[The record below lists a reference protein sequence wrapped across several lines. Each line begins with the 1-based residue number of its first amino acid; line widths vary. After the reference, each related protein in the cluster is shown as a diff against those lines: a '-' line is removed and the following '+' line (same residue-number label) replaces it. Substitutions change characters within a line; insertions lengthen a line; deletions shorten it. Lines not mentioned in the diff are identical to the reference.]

1 MDPLLLAEAATLLD
15 RDPLVFDLVVVL
27 GAAIAGCFGALVG
40 LGGGILV
47 TPMLVL
53 ICGVPMH
60 TAMGASLL
68 AVIATSSGAAATRSR
83 DTLSNYRVGMF
94 LEVAATIGAILG
106 AMLAALVNPP
116 LLQIFFGA
124 LLIVIAV
131 TTWRTREDAVT
142 HHLPVNP
149 ISRRLRLDSS
159 YETRTGTVRYHIQRP
174 LGGFGVMTGAGVISG
189 LLGIGSG
196 VLKVVAMDSLM
207 KMPFRVSTTTSNFM
221 IGLTAVA
228 SVGVYTA
235 QGFIDPMVVAP
246 VLVGIVPG
254 AMIGARL
261 VTVLKVP
268 LLRRIFL
275 VALIIISV
283 QMFIRGGGGLL
294 GS

>member
-1 MDPLLLAEAATLLD
+1 MEALLLAETGSLLD
-15 RDPLVFDLVVVL
+15 RSPLAFDLIVVL
-27 GAAIAGCFGALVG
+27 GAAVAGCFGALVG

-53 ICGVPMH
+53 ICGVEMH

-94 LEVAATIGAILG
+94 LEVAATIGAIVG
-106 AMLAALVNPP
+106 ALLAALANPAWLQ
-116 LLQIFFGA
+116 LLFGC
-124 LLIVIAV
+124 LLVSIAAS
-131 TTWRTREDAVT
+131 TWRTREDTAT
-142 HHLPVNP
+142 HRLPVHP
-149 ISRRLRLDSS
+149 ISKRLRLDAS
-159 YETRTGTVRYHIQRP
+159 YETRAGPVRYHIQRP
-174 LGGFGVMTGAGVISG
+174 LQGFGVMTGAGVISG

-196 VLKVVAMDSLM
+196 VLKVVAMDSMM

-228 SVGVYTA
+228 SVGVYMA
-235 QGFIDPMVVAP
+235 QGFVDPMVTAP
-246 VLVGIVPG
+246 VLIGIVPG

-261 VTVLKVP
+261 VTVLKVS

-275 VALIIISV
+275 VALIIIAV
-283 QMFIRGGGGLL
+283 QMFIRGGGRIVGA
-294 GS
+294 